1 MEAEPI
7 HTPATIAALTAA
19 VHAALADELVAHR
32 VGTIAAQQDARQA
45 LWNARHALEV
55 AHLVNRVQYL
65 NQRAVASGYACDVDD
80 AVDAEARLAT
90 LKAAGPRTRL

>member
-7 HTPATIAALTAA
+7 NAPARIAALQAA
-19 VHAALADELVAHR
+19 VHAAITDELVAHR
-32 VGTIAAQQDARQA
+32 VGTIAAQQVARQA

-55 AHLVNRVQYL
+55 AHLENRVQHL

-80 AVDAEARLAT
+80 AVDAEHRLAA
-90 LKAAGPRTRL
+90 LKASGPRT